1 MSPDGTHQPTSPA
14 AGRTAA
20 VAALSLVV
28 AVVLGDSG
36 VVTLALPEIL
46 RDFGAQVGEVAWVLI
61 AFNLV
66 LAVAA
71 VPAARMCVRRDPA
84 VATTV
89 GLIGFATA
97 TTVCA
102 LAPSLG
108 VLIAARA
115 VQAVGGAIGIVGSL
129 ELLVEATGAERAGAR
144 RWAAAGVAGA
154 ALGPVAGG
162 LLTWAFSWR
171 AIFVVQI
178 PAVLFALPAV
188 LALRGRIVPRQP
200 DLDTP
205 PDRPHVLA
213 NLTLALLSA
222 ALTAALFLL
231 VLLLVDG
238 WSNSPAVAAVAVT
251 AVPVAALAAGP
262 VFRSVRAGTR
272 SEAVAGS
279 VLIAGGLTG
288 LALLPSAKLAWTIA
302 PQVLVGLGLGL
313 SVDSLT
319 AAALRDRFP
328 RALHGGWTIAARHA
342 GVVVGLAILTP
353 IFTADLRQAETPAKE
368 AIASLVLDAP
378 LPASTKLDL
387 AERLGR
393 RLIADRGR
401 VPDLQPAFNT
411 LRVPAAQAPTAH
423 ALELSLE
430 DQLKRAATSAF
441 RTSFLVAAGLAL
453 LALAPALAL
462 SDRSRS

>member
-1 MSPDGTHQPTSPA
+1 MGVNRVEQPTSPA
-14 AGRTAA
+14 AGRT
-20 VAALSLVV
+20 VAALSVMV

-46 RDFGAQVGEVAWVLI
+46 RDFGAQVGGVAWVLI

-66 LAVAA
+66 LALVA
-71 VPAARMCVRRDPA
+71 VPAARLCSRRDPA
-84 VATTV
+84 RATIV
-89 GLIGFATA
+89 GLTGFAAA

-102 LAPSLG
+102 VAPSLG
-108 VLIAARA
+108 VLIAGRA
-115 VQAVGGAIGIVGSL
+115 VQAVGGAIVIVGGL
-129 ELLVEATGAERAGAR
+129 ELLVKAIGSERAGAG

-171 AIFVVQI
+171 SIFVVQI
-178 PAVLFALPAV
+178 PMVLLALPAAI
-188 LALRGRIVPRQP
+188 ALRDRVARRREGP
-200 DLDTP
+200 DTS

-213 NLTLALLSA
+213 NLALAMLSA

-262 VFRSVRAGTR
+262 LFRRVRAGTR

-279 VLIAGGLTG
+279 VLIAGGLIG
-288 LALLPSAKLAWTIA
+288 LALVPSAELGWTVA
-302 PQVLVGLGLGL
+302 PQLLVGLGLGL
-313 SVDSLT
+313 AVDSLT
-319 AAALRDRFP
+319 AAALRDRVP

-353 IFTADLRQAETPAKE
+353 IFTADLLRAQTPAKE
-368 AIASLVLDAP
+368 AIAGLVLDAP
-378 LPASTKLDL
+378 LPASAKLEI

-393 RLIADRGR
+393 RLVAERGR
-401 VPDLQPAFNT
+401 VPDLRPAFKT
-411 LRVPAAQAPTAH
+411 LRLPATEGAQAR
-423 ALELSLE
+423 ALEFALE

-453 LALAPALAL
+453 LALVPALAL
-462 SDRSRS
+462 RDRSRS